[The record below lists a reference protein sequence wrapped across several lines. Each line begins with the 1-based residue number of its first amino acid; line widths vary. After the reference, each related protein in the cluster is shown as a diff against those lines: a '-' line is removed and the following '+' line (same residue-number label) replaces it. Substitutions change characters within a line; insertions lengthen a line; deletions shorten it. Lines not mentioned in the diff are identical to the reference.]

1 MVAHGA
7 RCGAVIIV
15 LISDFE
21 FCSSMRFIYQART
34 KNGEIK
40 AGVVEANSV
49 QAAAEVLRRDDLFV
63 TFLKKENEKL
73 TKKFHFFEG
82 VSGKDIA
89 VFSRQLAVMFR
100 ANVSLVESLRTI
112 GGQLPNQNFRE
123 KILKI
128 SQIVEAGSPLSAALA
143 KFPDI
148 FSPFFVAMVRAGEV
162 SGNLSEQFNYLA
174 DYLEKQYYLAGKV
187 KGAMIYPAVIVVVM
201 FGVLFLLA
209 YFVMPNLV
217 GMLNGADMELPPL
230 TKFVIAATDF
240 IRGIGG
246 IIVLLSMVGIV
257 VLVMRFS
264 RTKGGREFMDK
275 LYLRIPGVKHL
286 LKMLCVSR
294 FADNLS
300 TLITGGIPIT
310 QALEITGTIVGN
322 VVYRDVI
329 MKTCEGVR
337 KGQTI
342 SSVLFNYPELFP
354 AMFSQMIL
362 VGEQT
367 GSLDKSLLVM
377 VGFYEKETER
387 AIEGMLLMIE
397 PVLIIA
403 LGLIVGGVVAS
414 VMVPLY
420 QSMGNA

>member
-1 MVAHGA
+1 
-7 RCGAVIIV
+7 
-15 LISDFE
+15 
-21 FCSSMRFIYQART
+21 MRFVYQARS
-34 KNGEIK
+34 KNGEVK
-40 AGVVEANSV
+40 SGTVEAVSV
-49 QAAAEVLRRDDLFV
+49 QAAAEILRRDDLFI
-63 TFLKKENEKL
+63 TFLKKEEKSL
-73 TKKFHFFEG
+73 AKRFHLFEG

-123 KILKI
+123 KIMKI
-128 SQIVEAGSPLSAALA
+128 SQTVEAGSPLSAALA
-143 KFPDI
+143 KYPDI
-148 FSPFFVAMVRAGEV
+148 FSPFFIAMVRAGEV

-174 DYLEKQYYLAGKV
+174 DYLEKQYNLEGKV
-187 KGAMIYPAVIVVVM
+187 KGAMIYPAAILVAMV
-201 FGVLFLLA
+201 GVLFLLS
-209 YFVMPNLV
+209 YFVMPNMV
-217 GMLNGADMELPPL
+217 TMLTGADIELPPL
-230 TKFVIAATDF
+230 TQFVIAATNF

-246 IIVLLSMVGIV
+246 VLLLLGIIGV
-257 VLVMRFS
+257 VVIVARYS
-264 RTKGGREFMDK
+264 RTKNGKEFLDR
-275 LYLRIPGVKHL
+275 LALRVPIFNNL

-322 VVYRDVI
+322 VVYRDII

-342 SSVLFNYPELFP
+342 SSVLFSYPELFSP
-354 AMFSQMIL
+354 MFSQMIL

-377 VGFYEKETER
+377 VAFYEKETDR
-387 AIEGMLLMIE
+387 AIDGMLILIE
-397 PVLIIA
+397 PILIIV
-403 LGLIVGGVVAS
+403 LGLVVGGVVAS
-414 VMVPLY
+414 VMIPLY
-420 QSMGNA
+420 QSMGAA